1 MTGWLVAA
9 ALAGVALWLSR
20 RLGVATSDLKAAQA
34 RYRAA
39 ERRNEGLGHVA
50 TLDDDDVRS
59 RLAERVRAARGDVPA
74 AISGDGGD
82 GT

>member
-1 MTGWLVAA
+1 MTGWLVAT

-20 RLGVATSDLKAAQA
+20 RLGVATSDLKAAEA

-39 ERRNEGLGHVA
+39 ERRAEGLGHVA

-59 RLAERVRAARGDVPA
+59 LLSERVRAARGDLPPA
-74 AISGDGGD
+74 VARDDSDGS
-82 GT
+82 